1 MRIAN
6 IKYNDIVD
14 GEGVCLSVWTQGCPH
29 RCPGCHNPETWDFNG
44 GYEIDKDKVIENI
57 LKNIN
62 ANGIQRNLSILG
74 GEPLCDANIN
84 FTVKLL
90 AKAKEEYPTIKTF
103 VWTGYTIEEL
113 KNMYPLLILRN
124 VDILIE
130 GRYIQE
136 QRDITLELR
145 GSRNQKILKRGIDF

>member
-1 MRIAN
+1 MRIAD

-44 GYEIDKDKVIENI
+44 GYEIDKDKAIEDI

-62 ANGIQRNLSILG
+62 VNGIQRNLSILG

-90 AKAKEEYPTIKTF
+90 AKAKEKYPTIKTF
-103 VWTGYTIEEL
+103 VWTGYTIDEL

-145 GSRNQKILKRGIDF
+145 GSRNQRILKRGTDF

>member
-1 MRIAN
+1 MRIAD

-29 RCPGCHNPETWDFNG
+29 RCLGCHNPETWDFNG
-44 GYEIDKDKVIENI
+44 GYEIDKDKTIEDI

-62 ANGIQRNLSILG
+62 VNGIQRNLSILG

-90 AKAKEEYPTIKTF
+90 AKAKEKYPTIKTF
-103 VWTGYTIEEL
+103 VWTGYTIDEL

-145 GSRNQKILKRGIDF
+145 GSRNQRILKRGIDF

>member
-1 MRIAN
+1 MRIAD

-29 RCPGCHNPETWDFNG
+29 RCLGCHNPETWDFNG
-44 GYEIDKDKVIENI
+44 GYEIDKDKAIEDI

-62 ANGIQRNLSILG
+62 VNGIQRNLSILG

-90 AKAKEEYPTIKTF
+90 AKAKEKYPTIKTF
-103 VWTGYTIEEL
+103 VWTGYTIDEL

-145 GSRNQKILKRGIDF
+145 GSRNQRILKRGTDF

>member
-1 MRIAN
+1 MRIAD

-44 GYEIDKDKVIENI
+44 GYEIDKDKVIEDI

-62 ANGIQRNLSILG
+62 VNGIQRNLSILG

-90 AKAKEEYPTIKTF
+90 AKAKEKYPTIKTF
-103 VWTGYTIEEL
+103 VWTGYTIDEL

-145 GSRNQKILKRGIDF
+145 GSRNQKILRRGVDF

>member
-1 MRIAN
+1 MF
-6 IKYNDIVD
+6 K
-14 GEGVCLSVWTQGCPH
+14 CLVSGMSLKPH
-29 RCPGCHNPETWDFNG
+29 KCKGCHNPETWDFNG
-44 GYEIDKDKVIENI
+44 GREIEYQELENI
-57 LKNIN
+57 VLKNIN
-62 ANGIQRNLSILG
+62 VNGIQRNLSILG

-90 AKAKEEYPTIKTF
+90 AKAKEKYPTIKTF
-103 VWTGYTIEEL
+103 VWTGYTIDEL

-145 GSRNQKILKRGIDF
+145 GSRNQRILKRGTDF

>member
-1 MRIAN
+1 MRIAD

-29 RCPGCHNPETWDFNG
+29 RCLGCHNPETWDFNG
-44 GYEIDKDKVIENI
+44 GYEIDKDKAIEDI

-62 ANGIQRNLSILG
+62 VNGIQRNLSILG

-90 AKAKEEYPTIKTF
+90 AKAKEKYPTIKTF
-103 VWTGYTIEEL
+103 VWTGFTYEA
-113 KNMYPLLILRN
+113 LIKRYGKEILN
-124 VDILIE
+124 DIDILIDGPFILDE
-130 GRYIQE
+130 
-136 QRDITLELR
+136 RDITLYLR
-145 GSRNQKILKRGIDF
+145 GSKNQRVLYKGVDF